1 MKKVPIVTSFTLKAF
16 EITYDLRQKLSV
28 SNEKELKL
36 LVTKNPDCSPFR

>member
-1 MKKVPIVTSFTLKAF
+1 MKKVPTVPSFTLEAF
-16 EITYDLRQKLSV
+16 EITCGLRQKLSI